1 MVASEN
7 GALPG
12 GKAGGVGDVLRDLP
26 RALALRGH
34 AVTVITPGY
43 GALHETPGM
52 RPDGTLAV
60 NFAGAVQSVNVFAR
74 TDQYNV
80 THVVLDHALL
90 TPGAVGQIYHDD
102 GSDRPFATDAG
113 KFALLSVSAAQWL
126 LDNADDKPVIHL
138 HDWHAAWVLML
149 RELDPAFAAMREWR
163 MVLTLHNL
171 ALQGIRPRR
180 HDPSSFEQW
189 FGHIQDPDALLG
201 DPRYADCVN
210 PIAAGIRLADA
221 INTVSPTN
229 AREILQPNDPSRS
242 FRGGEGLEHLLR
254 AANDKGA
261 LHGILNGCAYDTDKS
276 RVSWKTLHRVA
287 MQTIEDWQANQPQ
300 YVGIHALALGSLAR
314 LRDDPDMIITSV
326 GRLTDQK
333 LGLLL
338 HRGDDGQT
346 TLARLLATLPERAVM
361 LLLGSGDSGIEQE
374 LVQHALNDPRLV
386 FIRGFSEALA
396 DCCYRAGQLFLMPST
411 FEPCGISQ
419 MLAMRAGQPC
429 LVHAVGGLND
439 TVRHL
444 TTGFRFTG
452 ESVASQSTN
461 CVSALRLAQRVFF
474 DEPDRWHTICES
486 AASKRFEWAT
496 SAQHYE
502 RAMYAFS

>member
-26 RALALRGH
+26 RALARRGH
-34 AVTVITPGY
+34 ATTVITPAY
-43 GALHETPGM
+43 GTLHETPGM
-52 RPDGTLAV
+52 QPTGTLTV
-60 NFAGAVQSVNVFAR
+60 SFAGDTLSVTVFAY
-74 TDQYNV
+74 TDVFDV
-80 THVVLDHALL
+80 THVVLEHALFS
-90 TPGAVGQIYHDD
+90 PDGNGQIYHDD

-126 LDNADDKPVIHL
+126 LDNADDQPIVHL

-149 RELDPAFAAMREWR
+149 RQLDPAFAAMRQWR

-180 HDPSSFEQW
+180 DDPSSFEQW
-189 FGHIQDPDALLG
+189 FGHIEDTDNILG
-201 DPRYADCVN
+201 DPRYSDCVN
-210 PIAAGIRLADA
+210 PIATAIRLADA
-221 INTVSPTN
+221 LNTVSPTN
-229 AREILQPNDPSRS
+229 AREILQPNDASRS

-254 AANDKGA
+254 EAESKGK

-276 RVSWKTLHRVA
+276 RVSWSALHRAAIKTVESW
-287 MQTIEDWQANQPQ
+287 QTNQPQ
-300 YVGIHALALGSLAR
+300 FAGVHALALGSLAR
-314 LRDDPDMIITSV
+314 LQSTPDIIVTSV

-338 HRGDDGQT
+338 RRDDTGRS
-346 TLARLLATLPERAVM
+346 TLQKLLASLPERAVVM
-361 LLLGSGDSGIEQE
+361 LLGSGDHAIEQD
-374 LVQHALNDPRLV
+374 LVQHALSDPRLV

-439 TVRHL
+439 TVSHL

-452 ESVASQSTN
+452 DSADAQSSN

-474 DEPDRWHTICES
+474 DEPDRWHTIAES
-486 AASKRFEWAT
+486 AAAMRFEWAS
-496 SAQHYE
+496 SAEHYE
-502 RAMYAFS
+502 RAMYAVS